1 MPRITGCTADGI
13 EEACNTCPFEDDL
26 DGCRLYR
33 RVYDAEEVW
42 SDDL

>member
-13 EEACNTCPFEDDL
+13 EVYCIDCPFEIDL

-33 RVYDAEEVW
+33 RVYGAEEVW
-42 SDDL
+42 GDD